1 MLQILK
7 DLKSLSDAE
16 VQKEEYRKKYEN
28 YKKLCL
34 QEKLEKDQKTMELK
48 ILKESDPQS
57 TEIKELRVK
66 YENLKLI

>member
-1 MLQILK
+1 
-7 DLKSLSDAE
+7 
-16 VQKEEYRKKYEN
+16 
-28 YKKLCL
+28 
-34 QEKLEKDQKTMELK
+34 MELK